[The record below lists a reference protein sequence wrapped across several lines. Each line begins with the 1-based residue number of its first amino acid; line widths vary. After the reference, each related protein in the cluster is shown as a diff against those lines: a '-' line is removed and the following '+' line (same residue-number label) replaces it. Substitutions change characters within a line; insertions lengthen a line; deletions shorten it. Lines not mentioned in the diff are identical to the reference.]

1 MDTDGRTR
9 PSRATATTDAVGAW
23 LWVLGGSTA
32 LALAGALV
40 LIGLSWAGSGA
51 AGPQAATLPATGG
64 SGAGFAVWAENDDGQ
79 PVRWDPCRPIEVVLS
94 PHGAPAGAAADLDEA
109 LVRLAAASGME
120 LVATGTTDER
130 PGAARLPYQPER
142 YGERWAP
149 ILVAWATP
157 GEAGLPL
164 RTTDRGLAIPV
175 AGGPA
180 GDRTFL
186 TAQVVLN
193 RDRTDLV
200 PGFGDRS
207 DAWGATLL
215 HELLHALGLA
225 HVDDPDQLMAVY
237 PGSGPVELG
246 EGDVAGLAAI
256 GPTRGC
262 RPGPPPGPLR
272 VAPPAP
278 TGPGHP

>member
-1 MDTDGRTR
+1 VDTDRR
-9 PSRATATTDAVGAW
+9 PSLCEATATAGGGSAW
-23 LWVLGGSTA
+23 LWALGGLAS
-32 LALAGALV
+32 LALAVSLLLATV
-40 LIGLSWAGSGA
+40 SWVGSSDPRSPAVAVAETRSEAGYE
-51 AGPQAATLPATGG
+51 
-64 SGAGFAVWAENDDGQ
+64 VWAVNDDGQ

-94 PHGAPAGAAADLDEA
+94 PDGAPGGAAADLDEA
-109 LVRLAAASGME
+109 VARLAAASGLE
-120 LVATGTTDER
+120 LVAAGTTDER

-157 GEAGLPL
+157 ADAGLPL
-164 RTTDRGLAIPV
+164 RTTDRGVAIPV
-175 AGGPA
+175 AGGPP

-193 RDRTDLV
+193 RGRDDLIAGFADRAD
-200 PGFGDRS
+200 S
-207 DAWGATLL
+207 WGATLL

-246 EGDVAGLAAI
+246 DGDLAGLSAVGAQN
-256 GPTRGC
+256 GC
-262 RPGPPPGPLR
+262 HPAPPPGPIT
-272 VAPPAP
+272 VAPPEAHRP
-278 TGPGHP
+278 